1 MGTIVRASF
10 VLVLAS
16 FSSTSARAQQDL
28 WERLNA
34 QAMDLHRQKRDD
46 EAAATARETLAVAE
60 KTFDPSSPKLAI
72 SLTNLADIYRS
83 QVRYADAEPLY
94 RRASEIVGKAFGSQ
108 HPKMARALDNLG
120 NLYEAWGRPAD
131 AEPLYRRALDIN
143 QKGHR
148 GDSLFIPVSLLKLAG
163 NFPAVLR
170 CDDVSALS
178 LHAPRNFL

>member
-83 QVRYADAEPLY
+83 QARYADAEPLY

-131 AEPLYRRALDIN
+131 AEPLYRRGPGN
-143 QKGHR
+143 KQK
-148 GDSLFIPVSLLKLAG
+148 
-163 NFPAVLR
+163 
-170 CDDVSALS
+170 
-178 LHAPRNFL
+178 APRAGTLPIPLSPCNTPGPFPPLTPHHTAPA